1 MRYRSPSVFSLGRW
15 SSLLPAGFLVSCGTL
30 VPACLFRLSFTG
42 LLPSSVGLSR
52 PLQLNFQVHVADPQ
66 PRTSVD
72 VRFGLFPVRSPL
84 LRESFLL
91 SFPPGTEMF
100 QFPGF
105 PPHGLWDSS
114 MGDWTLLQP
123 GSPIRTSTTQ
133 SPLTAPR
140 GFSQLVASFFGKW
153 RLGIHPV
160 PLFA

>member
-30 VPACLFRLSFTG
+30 VSASLFRLSFTG

-100 QFPGF
+100 QFPGC
-105 PPHGLWDSS
+105 PPHGLWIHPWVTGHYPSRVPPF
-114 MGDWTLLQP
+114 GH
-123 GSPIRTSTTQ
+123 
-133 SPLTAPR
+133 PR
-140 GFSQLVASFFGKW
+140 LKARLRLLVAFRS
-153 RLGIHPV
+153 
-160 PLFA
+160 